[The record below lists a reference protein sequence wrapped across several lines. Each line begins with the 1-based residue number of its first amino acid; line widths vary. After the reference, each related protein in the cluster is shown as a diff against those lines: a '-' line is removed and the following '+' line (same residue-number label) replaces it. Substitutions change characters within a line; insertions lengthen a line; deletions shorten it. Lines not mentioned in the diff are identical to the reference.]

1 MVMGPAIL
9 VLHRGSS
16 HLHVVVAKGV
26 VAWEVGAKCK
36 PPVERSLAAHIVWMT
51 PS

>member
-1 MVMGPAIL
+1 MIL
-9 VLHRGSS
+9 VLALHRGSS
-16 HLHVVVAKGV
+16 HLHVVVAKGPCRRV
-26 VAWEVGAKCK
+26 GVGAKCK